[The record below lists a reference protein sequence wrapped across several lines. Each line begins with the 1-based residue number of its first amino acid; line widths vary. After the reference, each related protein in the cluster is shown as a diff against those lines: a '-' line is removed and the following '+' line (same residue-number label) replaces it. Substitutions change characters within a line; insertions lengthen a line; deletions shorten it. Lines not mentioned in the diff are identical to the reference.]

1 MSSEWE
7 WGRYRDMDAH
17 FGPAVGAALAAAAPT
32 GVPYLA
38 LAYLRPATGG
48 GRDRGLVRLNVVAL
62 RDRYIIHTAEYPA
75 DEFDPRRASIALM
88 RDGFGAV
95 TWQECETNTWTA
107 LAIPEE
113 REEW

>member
-1 MSSEWE
+1 
-7 WGRYRDMDAH
+7 MDAY
-17 FGPAVGAALAAAAPT
+17 FGPEVGAALDAAART

-48 GRDRGLVRLNVVAL
+48 GRGLVRLNVVAL

-88 RDGFGAV
+88 GDGFGAV
-95 TWQECETNTWTA
+95 MWEECEKNTWTA

>member
-1 MSSEWE
+1 
-7 WGRYRDMDAH
+7 MDAY
-17 FGPAVGAALAAAAPT
+17 FGPEVGAALDAAART

-38 LAYLRPATGG
+38 LAYLIRPDAERGTG
-48 GRDRGLVRLNVVAL
+48 RGLVRLNVVAL

-75 DEFDPRRASIALM
+75 DEFDPRKASITLT
-88 RDGFGAV
+88 RDGFGTVA
-95 TWQECETNTWTA
+95 WEECKTDTHTA